1 MTHAHPV
8 PASPI
13 SHPRSLRPRAALTIA
28 TVLATATAS
37 VALAPAAQAAVSADA
52 PVVISEVYG
61 GGGNAG
67 AALARDF
74 IELANVSDA
83 TVDLS
88 AYSVQYASATGG
100 SWQVTPLTG
109 ITVPAGAEHKLVRG
123 GDHVM
128 LMGLKAPL
136 ENGQDV
142 ALSLDFGPC
151 GTVAAVVPVDNDRKP
166 EEAAPMH
173 HGAHAMPTPATN

>member
-1 MTHAHPV
+1 MKITLLV
-8 PASPI
+8 
-13 SHPRSLRPRAALTIA
+13 ALTAIA
-28 TVLATATAS
+28 LPVAGFAQDATITVADGYAR
-37 VALAPAAQAAVSADA
+37 SAN
-52 PVVISEVYG
+52 PKS
-61 GGGNAG
+61 G
-67 AALARDF
+67 AAFMTLQNTGAADCTLTAVTTETA
-74 IELANVSDA
+74 ELAELHSHMDMGDGVMKM
-83 TVDLS
+83 
-88 AYSVQYASATGG
+88 GKIEG
-100 SWQVTPLTG
+100 G
-109 ITVPAGAEHKLVRG
+109 ITVPAGAEHKLMRG

-173 HGAHAMPTPATN
+173 HGAHAMPAPATN

>member
-1 MTHAHPV
+1 MKITLLV
-8 PASPI
+8 
-13 SHPRSLRPRAALTIA
+13 ALTAIA
-28 TVLATATAS
+28 LPVAGFAQDATITVADGYAR
-37 VALAPAAQAAVSADA
+37 SAN
-52 PVVISEVYG
+52 PKS
-61 GGGNAG
+61 G
-67 AALARDF
+67 AAFMTLQNTGAADCTLTAVTTETA
-74 IELANVSDA
+74 ELAELHSHMDMGDGVMKM
-83 TVDLS
+83 
-88 AYSVQYASATGG
+88 GKIEG
-100 SWQVTPLTG
+100 G
-109 ITVPAGAEHKLVRG
+109 ITVPAGAEHKLMRG

-166 EEAAPMH
+166 EDAAPMH